1 MNITLELLDAVEF
14 ASLAHQG
21 QVRGGR
27 GVPYVNHPI
36 DVARRLINA
45 GFDDRDTLIAAV
57 LHDVVEDTHIKLTE
71 VSDKFGRRV
80 AELVNHVTL
89 PPEARKDRELKQKF
103 QLRKMID
110 MDLHGQA
117 IKIADKTSNVHD
129 LYADPPQWGLRAIRG
144 YSEASR
150 AVVMVATQGDDSP
163 LAALLV
169 DPRVWELIVI
179 FKRTYERVASH
190 HGWNPAEVLPQ

>member
-71 VSDKFGRRV
+71 ISDKFGRRV

-89 PPEARKDRELKQKF
+89 PPEARKDRELKQRF

>member
-89 PPEARKDRELKQKF
+89 PPEARKDRELKQRF

>member
-89 PPEARKDRELKQKF
+89 PPEARKDRELKQRF

-169 DPRVWELIVI
+169 DPRVWELIVV

>member
-71 VSDKFGRRV
+71 ISDKFGRRV

-169 DPRVWELIVI
+169 DPRVWELIVV

>member
-169 DPRVWELIVI
+169 DPRVWELIVV

>member
-71 VSDKFGRRV
+71 ISDKFGRRV

-110 MDLHGQA
+110 MDPHGQA

-150 AVVMVATQGDDSP
+150 AVVMVATQGNDSP

>member
-169 DPRVWELIVI
+169 DSRVWELIVV

>member
-71 VSDKFGRRV
+71 ISDKFGRRV

-110 MDLHGQA
+110 MDPHGQA

>member
-1 MNITLELLDAVEF
+1 MNITSELLDAVEF

-27 GVPYVNHPI
+27 GVPYINHPI

-45 GFDDRDTLIAAV
+45 GFEDRDTLIAAV
-57 LHDVVEDTHIKLTE
+57 LHDVAEDTKVSITE
-71 VSDKFGRRV
+71 IAQRFGYRVS
-80 AELVNHVTL
+80 ELVGHLTL
-89 PPEARKDRELKQKF
+89 PVEARKNRELKQAY
-103 QLRKMID
+103 QLRKMTD
-110 MDLHGQA
+110 MDLHGVA

-150 AVVMVATQGDDSP
+150 AVVMVATRGDDSP

-169 DPRVWELIVI
+169 DPRVWELLVI
-179 FKRTYERVASH
+179 FKRTYEKVASH
-190 HGWNPAEVLPQ
+190 HGWNPAELLSQ

>member
-150 AVVMVATQGDDSP
+150 AVVMVATQGVVSP

-169 DPRVWELIVI
+169 DPRVWELIVV

>member
-71 VSDKFGRRV
+71 ISDKFGRRV

>member
-71 VSDKFGRRV
+71 ISDKFGRRV

-150 AVVMVATQGDDSP
+150 AVVMVATQGVVSP